1 MPDGVRPAPAGDRG
15 PRGRRVSDTTRCL
28 RVTVE
33 NDRWRALLNGPLG
46 MMQTLALVVAV
57 QHFHADANAKAALA
71 GAGSVGHLAAPLV
84 LVALSAWA
92 VGAARAQAWLLA
104 GSGAGL
110 ALAALT
116 DGLGGFIAG
125 VAAAVM
131 LNNASLPC
139 VTSYWS
145 QNAGAGRT
153 GRWFGGAVRWEVA
166 GTIASTLAAAWWM
179 GDDAGR
185 YRPVLLAC
193 AAALAAAAWFSAR
206 IPSGPLR
213 ASGRNPLRALAW
225 LWRDPA
231 FGWVV
236 LAWSVMGFANLMC
249 APLRTE
255 YLANPAHGLGYAPRT
270 IALMLALPMLV
281 RMLALP
287 WWGRMFDRAP
297 FTRMRALVNLAF
309 VAAMACF
316 FTPWLASQLLGI
328 LLFGI
333 AFAGGDIA
341 WNLWVYRIA
350 PVERVNDYQAVHIS
364 LAGLRGLLAPLA
376 AFHLIAALPLI
387 AVVWLGVGLI
397 LLSTLML
404 TRRRSLP

>member
-1 MPDGVRPAPAGDRG
+1 M
-15 PRGRRVSDTTRCL
+15 SDTTRCL

-33 NDRWRALLNGPLG
+33 NDRWRALLNGPIG
-46 MMQTLALVVAV
+46 MLQTLCLVVAV
-57 QHFHADANAKAALA
+57 QHFHAGANAKAVLA
-71 GAGSVGHLAAPLV
+71 GAGSLGHLAAPLM
-84 LVALSAWA
+84 LVVLSAWA

-104 GSGAGL
+104 LASAGL
-110 ALAALT
+110 VLAALAE
-116 DGLGGFIAG
+116 GLAGFTAG

-139 VTSYWS
+139 VTAYWS
-145 QNAGAGRT
+145 ENAGAGRT
-153 GRWFGGAVRWEVA
+153 GRWFGGTVRWEVA
-166 GTIASTLAAAWWM
+166 GSIAATLAAAWWM

-185 YRPVLLAC
+185 YRPVLLAA
-193 AAALAAAAWFSAR
+193 AAALLAAAVFSAR

-213 ASGRNPLRALAW
+213 GHGRNPLRPLVW
-225 LWRDPA
+225 LWRDRA

-236 LAWSVMGFANLMC
+236 LAWTVMGFANLMC
-249 APLRTE
+249 GPLRTE
-255 YLANPAHGLGYAPRT
+255 YLANPAHGLAYSPRR
-270 IALMLALPMLV
+270 IALILALPLLV

-287 WWGRMFDRAP
+287 WWGRRFDRAP
-297 FTRMRALVNLAF
+297 FRRVRAQVNLAF
-309 VAAMACF
+309 VVAMACF
-316 FTPWLASQLLGI
+316 FTPWLATQLLGA

-350 PVERVNDYQAVHIS
+350 PAERVHDYQAVHVS

-376 AFHLIAALPLI
+376 AFHLVGAMPLP
-387 AVVWLGVGLI
+387 AVVWLGVGMI

-404 TRRRSLP
+404 AYRRAAP